1 MRIALD
7 ARAQRL
13 LRRLPRT
20 TVYSA
25 LELLF
30 LSLLAVQCAR
40 LVWTIVTPV
49 GPVGNWKAQSELRPV
64 APGSVALLAGFDPFF
79 RLNAQAGPMV
89 VTALAL
95 KLFGVRENRASGG
108 GSAIISI
115 PDGTQRS
122 FAVGDEIVPG
132 VILTAVA
139 FDNVTV
145 TRNGAPEQL
154 YMDQSGA
161 APVAG
166 GVAPGGAPGGL
177 PSPSFAP
184 PPQAPPPVATPP
196 MVVPVVTVPP
206 RNLSSDI
213 RFQPRM
219 NGSQLTGVAVQPQ
232 GGGEAF
238 RAAGLAPGDVIV
250 SVNGKR
256 LTSPDQA
263 RTLAGQLG
271 GGDVRVQVE
280 RDGRV
285 VPLTVKA
292 GR

>member
-7 ARAQRL
+7 PRAQRL

-25 LELLF
+25 LELVF

-40 LVWTIVTPV
+40 LVWTILTPV
-49 GPVGNWKAQSELRPV
+49 GPVGEWKAQSELRPV
-64 APGSVALLAGFDPFF
+64 APGSAALLAGFDPFF
-79 RLNAQAGPMV
+79 RLNAQAGPIM

-95 KLFGVRENRASGG
+95 KLYGVRENRASGG

-161 APVAG
+161 APVANSI
-166 GVAPGGAPGGL
+166 PGAP

-184 PPQAPPPVATPP
+184 PTLAPPPSAPPSPTP
-196 MVVPVVTVPP
+196 VPVVTVPP
-206 RNLSSDI
+206 RNLSSEI

-219 NGSQLTGVAVQPQ
+219 DGGQLTGVAVQPQ

-250 SVNGKR
+250 SVNGRK

>member
-1 MRIALD
+1 
-7 ARAQRL
+7 
-13 LRRLPRT
+13 
-20 TVYSA
+20 
-25 LELLF
+25 
-30 LSLLAVQCAR
+30 
-40 LVWTIVTPV
+40 
-49 GPVGNWKAQSELRPV
+49 
-64 APGSVALLAGFDPFF
+64 
-79 RLNAQAGPMV
+79 
-89 VTALAL
+89 
-95 KLFGVRENRASGG
+95 
-108 GSAIISI
+108 
-115 PDGTQRS
+115 
-122 FAVGDEIVPG
+122 
-132 VILTAVA
+132 
-139 FDNVTV
+139 
-145 TRNGAPEQL
+145 
-154 YMDQSGA
+154 MDQSGA

-166 GVAPGGAPGGL
+166 GVPGGVPGGLPGGL

-184 PPQAPPPVATPP
+184 TPPAPPPSVVAPS
-196 MVVPVVTVPP
+196 VAVPTVTVPP

-250 SVNGKR
+250 SVNGKK
-256 LTSPDQA
+256 LTSPEQA

-292 GR
+292 AR